1 MWALPNKVIFCRS
14 LMLIATSMS
23 LQVLFLWYLI
33 ITSGL
38 LAAISLSLC
47 VFAYPK
53 VIILVMMMMMMM
65 MIIIIILIIPIN
77 VVTHNTN
84 SQCWY
89 FA

>member
-47 VFAYPK
+47 ICISQSYYPDDGGDDDDDDDDYY
-53 VIILVMMMMMMM
+53 
-65 MIIIIILIIPIN
+65 
-77 VVTHNTN
+77 
-84 SQCWY
+84 SY
-89 FA
+89 YSY

>member
-47 VFAYPK
+47 IFISQSYYPDDGDDDGDDDDDDDYY
-53 VIILVMMMMMMM
+53 
-65 MIIIIILIIPIN
+65 
-77 VVTHNTN
+77 
-84 SQCWY
+84 SY
-89 FA
+89 YSY

>member
-47 VFAYPK
+47 IFISQSYYPDDGDDDGDDDDDDDDDYY
-53 VIILVMMMMMMM
+53 
-65 MIIIIILIIPIN
+65 
-77 VVTHNTN
+77 
-84 SQCWY
+84 SY
-89 FA
+89 YSY